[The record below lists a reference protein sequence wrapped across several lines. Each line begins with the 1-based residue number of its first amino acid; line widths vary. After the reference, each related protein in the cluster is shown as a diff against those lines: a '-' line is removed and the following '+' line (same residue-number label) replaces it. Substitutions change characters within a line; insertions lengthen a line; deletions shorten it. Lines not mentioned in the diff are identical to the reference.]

1 MKILSWIITLPIA
14 IACIALAVANR
25 HLVRLN
31 LDPLPFFFEARL
43 ATVVLASFL
52 GGVFF
57 GMIFSKIRSV
67 RRPGKVSRRQAK
79 RLAKAA
85 TRTAD
90 EGAKRNGAPPI
101 VTS

>member
-1 MKILSWIITLPIA
+1 MKVLSWIITLPIA

-31 LDPLPFFFEARL
+31 LDPLPFFLEARL

-52 GGVFF
+52 GGIFV
-57 GMIFSKIRSV
+57 GIIFSKIRGAK
-67 RRPGKVSRRQAK
+67 RPGKVSRRQAK

-85 TRTAD
+85 KRTAD
-90 EGAKRNGAPPI
+90 EGAKGDGAPPI
-101 VTS
+101 LTS